1 MARHRKNDDLSR
13 NWHRIGRI
21 MRGMNREYGTSYT
34 MSYVFGVPTV
44 DRLDIMNAIHSR
56 DDLANYLAEAGINS
70 PAPPKVEDIMFRNL
84 INRFNFMPE
93 EFGNTMIKYLIQLS
107 QTVDHSVLREAIKSI
122 VWTLNENFHY
132 DNNNYGR
139 HFSDVIKAVAEE
151 LRQAEP
157 DKTKEIDEIEE
168 QALSAA
174 EDAIQSS
181 AWQDG

>member
-1 MARHRKNDDLSR
+1 
-13 NWHRIGRI
+13 
-21 MRGMNREYGTSYT
+21 
-34 MSYVFGVPTV
+34 
-44 DRLDIMNAIHSR
+44 
-56 DDLANYLAEAGINS
+56 
-70 PAPPKVEDIMFRNL
+70 
-84 INRFNFMPE
+84 
-93 EFGNTMIKYLIQLS
+93 MIKYLIQLS